1 MTRTTNRER
10 SCVLAAM
17 KQAGAPLTRAEFLS
31 WFYLG
36 DVPDV
41 IPPED
46 EAEFPEAFQQEMLDM
61 PIGIEKIQ

>member
-1 MTRTTNRER
+1 MTQSNAQR

-17 KQAGAPLTRAEFLS
+17 KRAGASLTRDEFLL

-36 DVPDV
+36 EVPDV

-46 EAEFPEAFQQEMLDM
+46 EAEFPEAFQREALDIPM
-61 PIGIEKIQ
+61 ETERLQ

>member
-1 MTRTTNRER
+1 MTRTNAHR

-17 KQAGAPLTRAEFLS
+17 KRAGAPLTRDEFLS

-36 DVPDV
+36 EVPDA

-46 EAEFPEAFQQEMLDM
+46 EAEFPEAFQREALDIPM
-61 PIGIEKIQ
+61 ETERLQ

>member
-1 MTRTTNRER
+1 MKTNSDR

-17 KQAGAPLTRAEFLS
+17 KQAGAPLTRDEFLS

-36 DVPDV
+36 DVPNV

-46 EAEFPEAFQQEMLDM
+46 EAEFPEAFQRETLDM
-61 PIGIEKIQ
+61 PMGTEKIQ